1 MDRLGLVAGAG
12 ALPLEVMRACQSAD
26 RPITVARLK
35 GLADPALDTA
45 PGFEAGVGELGKIIK
60 GFKKAGCA
68 RVCFAGR
75 VPRPDFATLRADWR
89 GMAAL
94 PAVIAAA
101 RKGDD
106 AILRQILSE
115 FERDGFVVEGP
126 DQVVGDLTIGEG
138 ALGRIKPSE
147 THQADIDKAMAIARA
162 MGKLDIGQAAVV
174 ADGGVLAVEAQE
186 GTDAMLARCADL
198 NKARA
203 RRPGRVVGVLAKAP
217 KPIQDRRVDLPTI
230 GPATI
235 IAAARAGLAGVA
247 GEAGGLLVV
256 DRAAVIQAADDLGLF
271 VVGVQRAS

>member
-12 ALPLEVMRACQSAD
+12 ALPLEILRACQAAD
-26 RPITVARLK
+26 RPVVVARLK
-35 GLADPALDTA
+35 GLADPALEAA
-45 PGFEAGVGELGKIIK
+45 PGFEAGVGELGKIMK

-75 VPRPDFATLRADWR
+75 VPRPDFATLRADLR
-89 GMAAL
+89 GVAAL

-115 FERDGFVVEGP
+115 FERDGFVIEGP

-138 ALGRIKPSE
+138 ALGRIKPSQA
-147 THQADIDKAMAIARA
+147 HQADIDKAMAIARA

-174 ADGGVLAVEAQE
+174 IDGRVLAVEAQE
-186 GTDAMLARCADL
+186 GTDALLARCAEL
-198 NKARA
+198 NRGQG
-203 RRPGRVVGVLAKAP
+203 RRDQAAGVLAKAP

-235 IAAARAGLAGVA
+235 MAAARAGLAGVV

-271 VVGVQRAS
+271 VFGVERAQ

>member
-1 MDRLGLVAGAG
+1 
-12 ALPLEVMRACQSAD
+12 MRACQAAD
-26 RPITVARLK
+26 RPIVVARLK
-35 GLADPALDTA
+35 GLADPALEAA

-75 VPRPDFATLRADWR
+75 VPRPDFATLRADLR
-89 GMAAL
+89 GVAAL
-94 PAVIAAA
+94 PAVVAAA

-138 ALGRIKPSE
+138 TLSRIKPTE
-147 THQADIDKAMAIARA
+147 AQRADIDKAMAVARA

-174 ADGGVLAVEAQE
+174 VDGVVLAVEAQE
-186 GTDAMLARCADL
+186 GTDALLARCAEL

-203 RRPGRVVGVLAKAP
+203 MPDRPASGVLAKAP

-235 IAAARAGLAGVA
+235 MAAARAGLAGVV

-271 VVGVQRAS
+271 VVGVQRAP